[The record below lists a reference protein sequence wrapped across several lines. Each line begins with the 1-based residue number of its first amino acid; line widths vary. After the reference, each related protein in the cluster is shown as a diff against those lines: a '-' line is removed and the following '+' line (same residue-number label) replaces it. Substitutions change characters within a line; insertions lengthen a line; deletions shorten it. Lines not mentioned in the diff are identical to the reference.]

1 MMAKEGE
8 TSKIP
13 TIVLFMY
20 GFIGTL
26 GYLTTTIAGD
36 PWWTVPAYYA
46 QFMIA
51 FYYWHV
57 LAHSKWTGKMYELH
71 M

>member
-1 MMAKEGE
+1 MAKEGE
-8 TSKIP
+8 TSAIP
-13 TIVLFMY
+13 TIVLIMY
-20 GFIGTL
+20 GFISFL
-26 GYLTTTIAGD
+26 SFLTTTYAGD
-36 PWWTVPAYYA
+36 PWWTIPIYYV

-57 LAHSKWTGKMYELH
+57 LAHSKWTGRMYELH